1 MATKKILHHNAIHF
15 NDYVVDTILIFYSY
29 IKILTN

>member
-15 NDYVVDTILIFYSY
+15 NDSSVVDTIFTLKF
-29 IKILTN
+29 LQTN